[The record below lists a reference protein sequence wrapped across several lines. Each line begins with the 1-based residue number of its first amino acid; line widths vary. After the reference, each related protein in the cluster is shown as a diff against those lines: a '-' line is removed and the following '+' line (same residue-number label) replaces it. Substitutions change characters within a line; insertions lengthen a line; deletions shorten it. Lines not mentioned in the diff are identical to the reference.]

1 MEAGGFKPHAFWM
14 NLSANRIV
22 RDDCCLCSEGDLLN
36 GLILVTVGDFHGCVR
51 LKKLEKVR
59 VSAAGSS
66 GLQLIAV
73 TNAME
78 YRGVWGSAP
87 TQGFQRSAERSRR
100 SPCTP
105 YLTRVRNAIRLKIR
119 VGRIRSKMKFY
130 GAKQSLWIRQ
140 LYPLPCF

>member
-22 RDDCCLCSEGDLLN
+22 RDDYCLCSEGDLLN

-87 TQGFQRSAERSRR
+87 TEGFP
-100 SPCTP
+100 PCTP
-105 YLTRVRNAIRLKIR
+105 YLTRVRNTIRLKIR